1 MKNFYIS
8 LVALLSVT
16 AIHAETL
23 TPAEALARLNDIP
36 NLPAKV
42 RVANATTPSLVQTI
56 ETRSGEPAVYL
67 FADNDQMMAV
77 SANDVA
83 APLLGYGLTPGEGEL
98 PPQMTT
104 WLNDYAVA
112 IAYADSLQKE
122 NKWAKGTAPRRIQ
135 PNETVIG
142 PLLTCTWNQDNPY
155 NRLCPK
161 QDGQPTFTGCV
172 ATAMAQ
178 IMYYHKYPDRSTGEG
193 TATMGE
199 ETLTRSLETTFNWS
213 QMKDNYGE
221 GFNSR
226 QAQAVAELMVN
237 CGFSVNMGYSNVGSG
252 ALSENVPRAFI
263 NNFSYDKTAWLYYRD
278 NYTLEKWED
287 MLINELRDNGPI
299 YYAGSSANG
308 AHAFVCDGYDGDH
321 YYHFNW
327 GWGGY
332 CDGYFLMDALDP
344 SGQGIG
350 GYEGGYNLGQ
360 SAMMGVRKPV
370 EGSEKPEPRLS
381 QGGDKDL
388 NAKLEGKTLS
398 FDNGWYNFGYERTG
412 FYIAF
417 EFEHRETGDKRYH
430 VIFSSPAY
438 LDPFWGYTSLSAQ
451 LGTSYPDGTYD
462 VRVVTRTSTS
472 KPWVRALH
480 NTKYKDYVPVTFK
493 LGTPALGE
501 TPPNIG
507 DLTIEANLNDN
518 QLYRNVEAS
527 YTITIS
533 NTTESTQ
540 QLSMAPA
547 LIDETETI
555 QASAPYRRFS
565 IKPDET
571 KTMTVKFNLE
581 YEDNF
586 QIGKEYELVLYNTS
600 TKEIKASLGKVTV
613 KDDPAGIDATVSA
626 PAGEEPPVY
635 YNLQGIIVT
644 EPGSGIYIRRDG
656 DTVRKVIIP

>member
-1 MKNFYIS
+1 MKKFYIS
-8 LVALLSVT
+8 LMALLSVT

-23 TPAEALARLNDIP
+23 TPAEALARLNDTP

-98 PPQMTT
+98 PPQMTA

-122 NKWAKGTAPRRIQ
+122 NKWTKGTAPRRIQ
-135 PNETVIG
+135 PNEAVIG

-161 QDGQPTFTGCV
+161 QDGQATFTGCV

-178 IMYYHKYPDRSTGEG
+178 VMYYHKYPDRSTGEG
-193 TATMGE
+193 TATMGDQ
-199 ETLTRSLETTFNWS
+199 TLTRSLETTFTWD
-213 QMKDNYGE
+213 MMIDNYGA

-226 QAQAVAELMVN
+226 QGQAVANLMVT
-237 CGFSVNMGYSNVGSG
+237 CGFAVNMGYSTAGSG
-252 ALSENVPRAFI
+252 ALSENVPRAFV

-278 NYTLEKWED
+278 NYTLQEWED

-299 YYAGSSANG
+299 YYAGASANG

-381 QGGDKDL
+381 QGGDRDL
-388 NAKLEGKTLS
+388 TAKLEGRNLS
-398 FDNGWYNFGYERTG
+398 FDNGWFYYGYERAG

-417 EFEHRETGDKRYH
+417 EFEHRQTGDKRYH
-430 VIFSSPAY
+430 VVFSSPGY

-451 LGTSYPDGTYD
+451 LATTYPDGTYD

-472 KPWVRALH
+472 KPWVRVFH

-493 LGTPALGE
+493 LGTPVLGE
-501 TPPNIG
+501 NPPAIG
-507 DLTIEANLNDN
+507 DLTIEASLDN
-518 QLYRNVEAS
+518 KELYRNVEAS
-527 YTITIS
+527 YTITVS
-533 NTTESTQ
+533 NTTASIQ
-540 QLSMAPA
+540 RFNLSPA
-547 LIDETETI
+547 LIDEEGTTV
-555 QASAPYRRFS
+555 ASGSYQRFS
-565 IKPDET
+565 VKPDAT
-571 KTMTVKFNLE
+571 QTSTVKFNLE
-581 YEDNF
+581 YNEDF
-586 QIGKEYELVLYNTS
+586 QIGKEYELVLYNFT

-613 KDDPAGIDATVSA
+613 KDDPSGTEITPADPETGQKAT
-626 PAGEEPPVY
+626 Y
-635 YNLQGIIVT
+635 YNLQGIEVAD
-644 EPGSGIYIRRDG
+644 PSCGIYLMRKG